1 MRYLRT
7 VVWGILL
14 VVLSLSLDSCTG
26 GGSRGVPF
34 WNAMGGP
41 LGDALRKIIRD
52 YNRKYPGDPVVYV
65 NLGSYSTLS
74 QKIMGA
80 VAANKPPVLA
90 QVYESWTS
98 ELLQANKIVPFG
110 DLMRKWIPDSVVKD
124 IFPVFLEDNTWDGRM
139 LTFPFNKSVPVFYY
153 NIDLFEKYGIDH
165 FPETWEEF
173 REVAKKLTVD
183 TTGDGVPDIYGTAYP
198 VNVWLYEIILYQKGG
213 RIIDKGHVAFDS
225 PEGIEALKYLVDLI
239 YRDSCAYL
247 TTGFRHQDDFATGRV
262 AMVFGTIVSY
272 AFMKPKINFRLGVAP
287 MPHDRDSIVI
297 ISGTNVAIF
306 RGHPQEKI
314 DRAFDFIR
322 YFLNDSVQVYWST
335 HTGYLPLRRSILDL
349 PEMKKFM
356 AQVPGFERAIRQV
369 EYATY
374 EPRDPVWFTGRRY
387 LTTEGLEPA
396 LRGYLP
402 PEVSLKR
409 AARLLETE
417 LRRRR

>member
-1 MRYLRT
+1 MRKIYAFLAVIIFS
-7 VVWGILL
+7 VVA
-14 VVLSLSLDSCTG
+14 CTSG
-26 GGSRGVPF
+26 NQKGVPF

-41 LGDALRKIIRD
+41 LGDALRKIIND
-52 YNRKYPGDPVVYV
+52 YNSSSPGEPIVYV

-98 ELLQANKIVPFG
+98 ELLEAKKIVPFYRY
-110 DLMRKWIPDSVVKD
+110 MHKWIPDSVMND
-124 IFPVFLEDNTWDGRM
+124 IFPVFIKDNEWDGKM

-153 NIDLFEKYGIDH
+153 NRDLFKKYGIDH
-165 FPETWEEF
+165 FPRTWEEF
-173 REVAKKLTVD
+173 REVAKKLTID
-183 TTGDGVPDIYGTAYP
+183 TTGDGVPDIYGTAFP
-198 VNVWLYEIILYQKGG
+198 VNVWLYEVILYQKGG
-213 RIIDKGHVAFDS
+213 KIMDHGKVAFDS
-225 PEGIEALKYLVDLI
+225 KAGVEALQYLVDLI
-239 YRDSCAYL
+239 YKDSCAYL

-272 AFMKPKINFRLGVAP
+272 AFMKPKINFHLGVAP
-287 MPHDRDSIVI
+287 MPHDKDSIVI

-306 RGHPQEKI
+306 SGQPQDKI
-314 DRAFDFIR
+314 DRAYDFIR

-335 HTGYLPLRRSILDL
+335 HTGYLPLRRSALNN
-349 PEMKKFM
+349 PKMKEFM
-356 AQVPGFERAIRQV
+356 SQVPGFERAIRQV
-369 EYATY
+369 EYATF

-409 AARLLETE
+409 AAKLLETE
-417 LRRRR
+417 LKRRYGG

>member
-1 MRYLRT
+1 MRKIYGFLIT
-7 VVWGILL
+7 ILL
-14 VVLSLSLDSCTG
+14 VLSSCTG
-26 GGSRGVPF
+26 GKSNGVPF

-41 LGDALRKIIRD
+41 LGDALRKIIND
-52 YNRKYPGDPVVYV
+52 FNANYPGEPVVYV

-98 ELLQANKIVPFG
+98 ELLEANKIVPFYKY
-110 DLMRKWIPDSVVKD
+110 MKNWIPDSVRED
-124 IFPVFLEDNTWDGRM
+124 IFPVFIKDNEWNGKM

-153 NIDLFEKYGIDH
+153 NIDLFEKYGIKE
-165 FPETWEEF
+165 FPRTWEEF

-183 TTGDGVPDIYGTAYP
+183 TTGDGVPDIYGTAFP
-198 VNVWLYEIILYQKGG
+198 VNVWLYEVILYQKGG
-213 RIIDKGHVAFDS
+213 KILDHGKVAFDS
-225 PEGIEALKYLVDLI
+225 KPGIEALQYLVNLI
-239 YRDSCAYL
+239 YKDSCAYL

-287 MPHDRDSIVI
+287 MPHDKDSIVI

-306 RGHPQEKI
+306 SGHSEDKI
-314 DRAFDFIR
+314 NRAYQFIN
-322 YFLNDSVQVYWST
+322 YFLNDSVQAYWST
-335 HTGYLPLRRSILDL
+335 HTGYLPLRRSVLDM

-356 AQVPGFERAIRQV
+356 SQVPGFERAIKQV
-369 EYATY
+369 EYATF

-402 PEVSLKR
+402 PSVSLKR
-409 AARLLETE
+409 AAKLLETE
-417 LRRRR
+417 LKRRGE

>member
-1 MRYLRT
+1 MRKIYAFLI
-7 VVWGILL
+7 VILL
-14 VVLSLSLDSCTG
+14 GLSSCTG
-26 GGSRGVPF
+26 GKTNGIPF

-41 LGDALRKIIRD
+41 LGDALRKIIND
-52 YNRKYPGDPVVYV
+52 FNSSHPGEPVVYV

-98 ELLQANKIVPFG
+98 ELLEANKIVPFYKY
-110 DLMRKWIPDSVVKD
+110 MHKWIPDSIKKD
-124 IFPVFLEDNTWDGRM
+124 IFPVFIKDNEWDGKM

-153 NIDLFEKYGIDH
+153 NIDLFEKYGIKE
-165 FPETWEEF
+165 FPRTWEEF
-173 REVAKKLTVD
+173 REVAKKLTID
-183 TTGDGVPDIYGTAYP
+183 TTGDGVPDIYGTAFP
-198 VNVWLYEIILYQKGG
+198 VNVWLYEVILYQKGG
-213 RIIDKGHVAFDS
+213 KIIDHGKVAFDS
-225 PEGIEALKYLVDLI
+225 KPGIEALQYLIDLI
-239 YRDSCAYL
+239 YKDSCAYL

-287 MPHDRDSIVI
+287 MPHDKDSIVI

-306 RGHPQEKI
+306 SGHNENKI
-314 DRAFDFIR
+314 DRAYQFIQ
-322 YFLNDSVQVYWST
+322 YFLSDSVQTYWST
-335 HTGYLPLRRSILDL
+335 HTGYLPLRRSVLNM

-356 AQVPGFERAIRQV
+356 SQVPGFERAIRQV
-369 EYATY
+369 EYATF

-402 PEVSLKR
+402 PAVSLKR
-409 AARLLETE
+409 AAKLLETE
-417 LRRRR
+417 LKRRGE